1 MPKKIILYLLGI
13 ISIILFWIA
22 PSEYSTRYVNYCTTV
37 FIISSVVMLTSNC
50 KQTFIKFEF
59 FFLIAF
65 FFTNFV
71 YPLVFYPI
79 NPYFSLFRNAFN
91 ENYITKGTALA
102 SVAGTWYNIGIF
114 ENKPVVLRNRLNF
127 NIQKHLKIPRVVA
140 IVLFILFLPSL
151 YAIYLQ
157 DTYTT
162 EFESSFVNA
171 VLRYILLYSIFAYV
185 YNNRFTKLKTFT
197 YHAISSPIIVL
208 TLVYIIIFLLIGSR
222 TIPLNVVLF
231 SLFLFNVLIYRFSKK
246 QIVILIVGG
255 ATLLTAVGIA
265 RGGSGVESGEISSVW
280 DIGADLVI
288 NNRSLYVLM
297 EETDKHGITFGET
310 MLMNVLSA
318 VPFAQSFYLNIS
330 GRPLSSISTA
340 VLVTDLHFGRGYNPD
355 RIGLGTNIVGD
366 VYLAFGFIGV
376 IILFWIFG
384 YILRILYKKIS
395 KGQTIPLLIY
405 ALFFMNTIFF
415 TRSGYCT
422 PVRDVVWVLVVF
434 WLSNLKIKKYE

>member
-1 MPKKIILYLLGI
+1 MN
-13 ISIILFWIA
+13 A
-22 PSEYSTRYVNYCTTV
+22 PSEYSMRYVNYCASV

-50 KQTFIKFEF
+50 KKTFIKFEF

-71 YPLVFYPI
+71 YPLIFYPI

-102 SVAGTWYNIGIF
+102 AVAGTWYNIGIF
-114 ENKPVVLRNRLNF
+114 EHKPIEIKKRLIF
-127 NIQKHLKIPRVVA
+127 NIQKQLKIPRIVA

-151 YAIYLQ
+151 YVIYLKH
-157 DTYTT
+157 TYTT

-171 VLRYILLYSIFAYV
+171 ILRYVILYSIFAYI
-185 YNNRFTKLKTFT
+185 YNNRYTKLKNFT
-197 YHAISSPIIVL
+197 LRAISSPIILL
-208 TLVYIIIFLLIGSR
+208 TLIYIIIFLLIGSR
-222 TIPLNVVLF
+222 TIPLNIVLF
-231 SLFLFNVLIYRFSKK
+231 SLFLINILIFRISKK
-246 QIVILIVGG
+246 QILVLIVGG

-280 DIGADLVI
+280 DIGADLII

-297 EETDKHGITFGET
+297 EEADKHGITFGET

-318 VPFAQSFYLNIS
+318 VPFAQSLYLNLT
-330 GRPLSSISTA
+330 GLPLSSISSA
-340 VLVTDLHFGRGYNPD
+340 VLVTDLHFGTGYNPD

-384 YILRILYKKIS
+384 YVLRTIYNKIS
-395 KGQTIPLLIY
+395 KGETISLLVY

-415 TRSGYCT
+415 TRSGYLT
-422 PVRDVVWVLVVF
+422 PVRDVVWVLGVL
-434 WLSNLKIKKYE
+434 WLSNLKLKKI